1 MGSIG
6 NLAAN
11 LKGSGRYPYASKAQ
25 LAYRASK
32 AALNMG
38 ELCMFAVAWEES
50 LCRRYCWCRAEESQ
64 SRGHKALSSLAM

>member
-1 MGSIG
+1 MQIFQISSTMGSIG

-11 LKGSGRYPYASKAQ
+11 LKGGGRYPYASKAQ

-38 ELCMFAVAWEES
+38 EHCMSAVACEKI
-50 LCRRYCWCRAEESQ
+50 LCRQHCWCIAAQ
-64 SRGHKALSSLAM
+64 SIMLC

>member
-1 MGSIG
+1 MSVASQIFQISSTMGSIG

-11 LKGSGRYPYASKAQ
+11 LKGSGRYPGASKAQ

-38 ELCMFAVAWEES
+38 KICISTITWQRS
-50 LCRRYCWCRAEESQ
+50 LCRQFCW
-64 SRGHKALSSLAM
+64 